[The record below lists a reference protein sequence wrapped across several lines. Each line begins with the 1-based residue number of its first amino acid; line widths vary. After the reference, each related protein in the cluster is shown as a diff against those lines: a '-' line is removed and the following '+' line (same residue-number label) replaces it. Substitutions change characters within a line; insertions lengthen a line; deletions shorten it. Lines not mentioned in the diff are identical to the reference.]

1 MIFLSKNL
9 CLNRFF
15 AHETANGKTLLLN
28 DLGSWL
34 PVSRQELDAIES
46 KKIGGQLFKK
56 LEEKGFVFSSKGKQ
70 QFIKNSREHYRHLF
84 YPISLHIV
92 NPTNRCNHNCL
103 YCYSNSQPVASKQKG
118 LDMDAAAVRKVI
130 DFIWQTPSNQF
141 VIEFQGGEPLAN
153 FPAIETMIDYAAKK
167 KPRKQVHWR
176 IVSNLS
182 LMDATIAGFFKKNN
196 VNDICTSLDG
206 PKRLHDKNRPL
217 SKGSSYAQVTYW
229 INALRSEFGFKQI
242 GALCTITK
250 HSLPFATQIVD
261 EYLQQGLPD
270 VTAVSLRPI
279 GRAKQNW
286 GKIGYDAGQF
296 FRFWQQMVEYCIS
309 LNRKGQRIS
318 EQTAAIMLRKI
329 SSPESIFHTC
339 YSKPCG
345 AALMQCS
352 FQPNGDIYSCDEA
365 KALPLFKIGSI
376 GQSYKE
382 VFTSPAALNLV
393 ALSSS
398 LSLPCNNCKWTG
410 FCKFCP
416 VTAYAEQGSLVPL
429 LAEHFECNL
438 KQKQFPF
445 LFDKIFSKDRS
456 ALMNWV
462 KKAKIG

>member
-1 MIFLSKNL
+1 MSKNL

-15 AHETANGKTLLLN
+15 VHGLKDGNALLLN
-28 DLGSWL
+28 DLGGWL
-34 PVSRQELDAIES
+34 PVSPQELGAIQKSE
-46 KKIGGQLFKK
+46 IGGVLLKK
-56 LEEKGFVFSSKGKQ
+56 LEIKGFVFSSKGKNQ
-70 QFIKNSREHYRHLF
+70 LVKDYRAHYRHLF
-84 YPISLHIV
+84 YPVSLHIV

-103 YCYSNSQPVASKQKG
+103 YCYSNSRPIASKQKG
-118 LDMDAAAVRKVI
+118 IDMDPATAKKAI

-153 FPAIETMIDYAAKK
+153 FPAIEAMIDYAAKK
-167 KPRKQVHWR
+167 KPKKQVHWR

-182 LMDATIAGFFKKNN
+182 LMDATIARFFKKNN
-196 VNDICTSLDG
+196 VSDICTSLDG
-206 PKRLHDKNRPL
+206 PKKLHDKNRPL
-217 SKGSSYAQVTYW
+217 SNGSSYETVTYW

-242 GALCTITK
+242 GALCTVTK
-250 HSLPFATQIVD
+250 HSLPFAEEIVD
-261 EYLQQGLPD
+261 EYLRQGLHD
-270 VTAVSLRPI
+270 VTAVSLRPL

-286 GKIGYDAGQF
+286 GKIGYDAEQF

-309 LNRKGQRIS
+309 LNRKGKYIS
-318 EQTAAIMLRKI
+318 EQTASLMLRKI

-365 KALPLFKIGSI
+365 KAEPLFKIGSI
-376 GQSYKE
+376 GQTYKE

-393 ALSSS
+393 SLSSG

-429 LAEHFECNL
+429 LSQHFECNL
-438 KQKQFPF
+438 KQKQFPY
-445 LFDKIFSKDRS
+445 LFEKLFGEDKSILLD
-456 ALMNWV
+456 WV
-462 KKAKIG
+462 KKAEIG